1 MTDYYYQSKDEDL
14 PEEGEERRPRRLSPA
29 DQYPADRAFFT
40 TDSDPLPPDAE
51 DAVPDDDGE
60 EAAGYR
66 DGMAYDLVP
75 VEIDDAAYAPDED
88 EQAAWDNGSEDTET
102 EPYAADYDRD
112 PDDDSEAYAPPLLP
126 APTAGG
132 RVSVAESGMAAARR
146 IRFDPTQERGAGH
159 YTSARRHSRLVSV
172 LKFALPGIALV
183 GIVAFLGFVQFAPA
197 PDDAVITLSGINVES
212 ESVTMQTPHIS
223 GFDGTK
229 RAYEVRAARAI
240 QDLGNPKIVTM
251 EEIVARLRMDDGE
264 TAHLT
269 ATTGTY
275 DDETKQMVLSKGIAL
290 RTTNGYEA
298 NLEDAQVD
306 IAKSHMTTGKPLT
319 ITTSQAKIEANAME
333 FRENGKYVMFRNGV
347 TVFFTP
353 PDPKEDEPAGTPTTA
368 PDAANAGAP
377 TATAGGSS

>member
-40 TDSDPLPPDAE
+40 ADGDPLPRDPEDDVPADDGEAASGYGDRTAYDLDLVPVEADDAYPSDADDPLDWDAE
-51 DAVPDDDGE
+51 GAEGGPYAEDYDPDPDDDGE
-60 EAAGYR
+60 
-66 DGMAYDLVP
+66 
-75 VEIDDAAYAPDED
+75 
-88 EQAAWDNGSEDTET
+88 
-102 EPYAADYDRD
+102 PY
-112 PDDDSEAYAPPLLP
+112 SPPLLP

-183 GIVAFLGFVQFAPA
+183 GILAFLGFVQFAPA

-251 EEIVARLRMDDGE
+251 EEIVAQLRMDDGE

-275 DDETKQMVLSKGIAL
+275 DDDTKQMVLSKGIAL
-290 RTTNGYEA
+290 KTTNGYEA

-306 IAKSHMTTGKPLT
+306 IEKSHMTTGKPLT

-333 FRENGKYVMFRNGV
+333 FRDNGKFVMFKNGV

-353 PDPKEDEPAGTPTTA
+353 PDPKEGEATGTATTA
-368 PDAANAGAP
+368 PDAANADAP